1 MSGTTSARAHAKVG
15 PVRPKP
21 VSTSSAIS
29 STPAAR
35 VRSRIARS
43 TLASHTRIPPA
54 PSSSGSTMTAA
65 SSRPRAASRRSS
77 SAIVADPP
85 ASALGSG
92 SRATSN
98 RCPANGSV
106 NTPRSLTAMAPNV
119 SP

>member
-43 TLASHTRIPPA
+43 TLCVPHAHPSRSEQQRLHDDGGQLPA
-54 PSSSGSTMTAA
+54 PRGEQAVQRRDRRGPARLGAGVGKPGDLEQVLPRTA
-65 SSRPRAASRRSS
+65 R
-77 SAIVADPP
+77 
-85 ASALGSG
+85 
-92 SRATSN
+92 
-98 RCPANGSV
+98 
-106 NTPRSLTAMAPNV
+106 
-119 SP
+119 